1 MASNWALELN
11 GVEDEDAALR
21 QAIAMSLGEAV
32 VDQPNGGGASKH
44 NATAIIQEAELESEP
59 APTEPTTTNSMSAL
73 GLDRKKMEEERL
85 ARLKKRKAQSITNDT
100 NTTAYHSSETP
111 ARRPKLGDPNPDYV
125 FAAAK
130 APTNSTSQ
138 DHQRVSKFPYAKG
151 TVLRTYARGT
161 PRNRDV
167 TIEEVLQKDE
177 LELAVLS
184 SFQWDEEWLMT
195 KLDLRKTK
203 VLMIA
208 FAADEAQVCR
218 RTSSMHFWGLCPPG
232 SRSAADPATEEG
244 NARQCALGCD
254 PLCLS
259 ANGERCQ
266 HYALETSAFEI
277 PEASAHCCADRKP
290 CSLRLGRDRRHGK
303 CTVP

>member
-32 VDQPNGGGASKH
+32 VDQPNGEGAS
-44 NATAIIQEAELESEP
+44 NTASFQEAEPESEP
-59 APTEPTTTNSMSAL
+59 APPESTTTTHSMSAL

-85 ARLKKRKAQSITNDT
+85 ARLKKRKAESITNDT

-111 ARRPKLGDPNPDYV
+111 ARRPKFAGPNPDHV
-125 FAAAK
+125 STATK
-130 APTNSTSQ
+130 APTNSTFQ

-161 PRNRDV
+161 PRHRDV
-167 TIEEVLQKDE
+167 TIEEVLHKDD

-195 KLDLRKTK
+195 KLNLRKTK

-218 RTSSMHFWGLCPPG
+218 
-232 SRSAADPATEEG
+232 
-244 NARQCALGCD
+244 
-254 PLCLS
+254 
-259 ANGERCQ
+259 
-266 HYALETSAFEI
+266 
-277 PEASAHCCADRKP
+277 
-290 CSLRLGRDRRHGK
+290 
-303 CTVP
+303 